1 MSDDI
6 VQTTVDNNNVM
17 DLLTT
22 LATPAA
28 DTQLN
33 ESDTTF
39 PTPSDSEDAANNS
52 AVFGAESLV
61 YSEYSIFGTF
71 VVIEL
76 VMTTLELFISIVAA
90 IKMERWRKNY
100 RNQMLMQLTVARF
113 IKRIIFTFKFLDCRD
128 KLTDSEAVANFL
140 YCFQLYIDL
149 VIVVLVFFFIKH
161 MYNSLIIVLVKI
173 SQNSFYKV
181 MSYSWLIPIP
191 IAVVCTAIIFT
202 DLVDKWYVNLLMC
215 SVFRWPLIF
224 VGTGVY
230 ITIVYRVLS
239 DKIRQFA
246 RSLAVV
252 TFLLCL
258 TINVYLFSKD
268 IMELWCLKSLMT
280 LLIGYISGFLM
291 NVLILVLYI
300 ILLILTYQNKTQSSR
315 SLPDYS
321 LADANMKC

>member
-1 MSDDI
+1 MQA
-6 VQTTVDNNNVM
+6 VVDNNNVM
-17 DLLTT
+17 ELLTT

-28 DTQLN
+28 DAALN
-33 ESDTTF
+33 ESDTTVL
-39 PTPSDSEDAANNS
+39 PPSDSEDAANNS
-52 AVFGAESLV
+52 AVFDSESV
-61 YSEYSIFGTF
+61 MYSEYPIFGTF

-76 VMTTLELFISIVAA
+76 VMTTLELIISIVAA
-90 IKMERWRKNY
+90 IKMEKWRKNY

-113 IKRIIFTFKFLDCRD
+113 IKRIIFTFKFFECRD
-128 KLTDSEAVANFL
+128 KITDSEAVANFL

-191 IAVVCTAIIFT
+191 ITVVCTVIIVT
-202 DLVDKWYVNLLMC
+202 NLVDKWYVNLLMC

-230 ITIVYRVLS
+230 ITIIYRVLS

-268 IMELWCLKSLMT
+268 IMDLWCLVSLPT
-280 LLIGYISGFLM
+280 LLIGFISGFLM

-321 LADANMKC
+321 LADSNMKC

>member
-1 MSDDI
+1 MSEDI
-6 VQTTVDNNNVM
+6 VQPIVDNNDVTE
-17 DLLTT
+17 LITT
-22 LATPAA
+22 LATPVT
-28 DTQLN
+28 DPPLN
-33 ESDTTF
+33 ESDAF

-52 AVFGAESLV
+52 AIFGAESLV
-61 YSEYSIFGTF
+61 YNNYSIFGTF

-76 VMTTLELFISIVAA
+76 VMTTLELIISIVAA

-113 IKRIIFTFKFLDCRD
+113 IKRIIFTFKFLECRD
-128 KLTDSEAVANFL
+128 KITDSEAVANFL

-149 VIVVLVFFFIKH
+149 VIAVLVFFFIKH

-191 IAVVCTAIIFT
+191 IVVVCSVIIAT
-202 DLVDKWYVNLLMC
+202 DFVDKWYVNLLMC

-230 ITIVYRVLS
+230 IAIVYRILS
-239 DKIRQFA
+239 DRIRQFA
-246 RSLAVV
+246 RSLAV
-252 TFLLCL
+252 
-258 TINVYLFSKD
+258 
-268 IMELWCLKSLMT
+268 
-280 LLIGYISGFLM
+280 
-291 NVLILVLYI
+291 
-300 ILLILTYQNKTQSSR
+300 NKTQSSR